1 MSIGSAPTGL
11 GQRCAV
17 CGAERLALR
26 FRVAGD
32 AGPQGLIPTT
42 DRYGTALSDIVR
54 CVACGHMQLQRFP
67 DDAELAGAYRDA
79 ESADYIAEEAGQRET
94 ARRLLELI
102 ERHTQPGALLDVGC
116 WTGFLLAEART
127 RGWEVTGIEPS
138 EFAAAYAREQLG
150 LEVLSTELINADL
163 PPQHFDAIVMGDVI
177 EHLVDPAAA
186 LERARELLRE
196 GGVLCLVAP
205 DAGSVVARTL
215 RARWW
220 SVIPT
225 HVQYFTRASLARLLA
240 RAGFA
245 VIATATAPKV
255 FSVRYYL
262 DRARGYSPAV
272 AAVLVGL
279 AERAGVSNRMWGPD
293 FRDRMVMLARTEQAS
308 TTINGSSVVR

>member
-1 MSIGSAPTGL
+1 VGIGSPATGL
-11 GQRCAV
+11 SRQCAV
-17 CGAERLALR
+17 CGADELAVR

-42 DRYGTALSDIVR
+42 DSYGTALSDIVR
-54 CVACGHMQLQRFP
+54 CATCGHMQLERFP

-102 ERHTQPGALLDVGC
+102 ERHTRPGALLDVGC
-116 WTGFLLAEART
+116 WTGFLLAEARL
-127 RGWEVTGIEPS
+127 RGWAVTGVEPS
-138 EFAAAYAREQLG
+138 EFAAAYARAQLD
-150 LEVLSTELINADL
+150 LDVRSADL
-163 PPQHFDAIVMGDVI
+163 MSAELPERRFDAIVMGDVI

-186 LERARELLRE
+186 LARARELLRD
-196 GGVLCLVAP
+196 GGVLCIVAP
-205 DAGSVVARTL
+205 DAGSLVALTL

-225 HVQYFTRASLARLLA
+225 HVQYFTRASLARLL
-240 RAGFA
+240 RRCGFR

-262 DRARGYSPAV
+262 DRVGGYSPRLAR
-272 AAVLVGL
+272 VLVNV
-279 AERAGVSNRMWGPD
+279 AERVGVSERMWGPD
-293 FRDRMVMLARTEQAS
+293 FRDRMVMLATAEQAS

>member
-1 MSIGSAPTGL
+1 MSIRSAPKRL
-11 GQRCAV
+11 VQRCAV
-17 CGAERLALR
+17 CGADDLALR

-54 CVACGHMQLQRFP
+54 CAACGHMQLERFP
-67 DDAELAGAYRDA
+67 DDAELAGAYREA

-102 ERHTQPGALLDVGC
+102 EGHARKGALLDVGC
-116 WTGFLLAEART
+116 WTGFLLAEARA
-127 RGWEVTGIEPS
+127 RGWEVTGVEPS
-138 EFAAAYAREQLG
+138 EFAAAYARERLD
-150 LEVLSTELINADL
+150 LDVRSADL
-163 PPQHFDAIVMGDVI
+163 MNAELPERRFDAIVMGDVI

-186 LERARELLRE
+186 LARARELLRD
-196 GGVLCLVAP
+196 GGLLCLVAP
-205 DAGSVVARTL
+205 DAGSLVARTL

-225 HVQYFTRASLARLLA
+225 HVQYFTRTSLARLLD
-240 RAGFA
+240 RCGFS

-262 DRARGYSPAV
+262 DRIGGYSPP
-272 AAVLVGL
+272 L
-279 AERAGVSNRMWGPD
+279 ARALGDADQRAGVSERMWGPD
-293 FRDRMVMLARTEQAS
+293 FRDRMVMLATAEQAS
-308 TTINGSSVVR
+308 TTGMAWTAEY